1 MGDLPQGV
9 VTLLFTDV
17 EGSTLLLNKHPDQ
30 YRRAVRRHHDLLL
43 EAVHLSDGAVF
54 ETVGDAVYAA
64 FARPTDAVKA
74 ALRGQL
80 ALQQEEWGETP
91 IRVRMGVHLGEVELQ
106 VSDGRGHYFG
116 APLYRCARLMSTA
129 HGGQVVL
136 SEAVTSIVR
145 ATLPDGASLRDLGDH
160 RLKDL
165 TRPERVVQLVH
176 PELADAFPP
185 LRSLSAHTHNLPI
198 VLTPFIGRE
207 SVVADALGRLGSPD
221 VRLLTLT
228 GPGGIGKTRL
238 ALQVAAEAA
247 ERLPARRDVRRRSRR
262 SRTTRPGRARPSRRR
277 SACRTSAGRTRL
289 ESVCGVPA
297 RQARCCSCWTTSSTW
312 WTRAALVAGTC
323 SPRARASRCSPP
335 AGSRCTSAASTSSR
349 CRRWRCRA
357 RRAGGETSAALAA
370 RVSQS
375 EAVRLFVERAA
386 GVAAGLRRHDEN
398 AAAVAEIC
406 RAAGRAAAGDRAG
419 GGAGQAAAAAGAAG
433 RGWSGARCRL
443 LTGGAR
449 DLPARQ
455 QTLRDAIAWSYD
467 LLTAEEQALFRRLA
481 VFVGGFTLGGGR
493 GGVRGTSPRTT

>member
-228 GPGGIGKTRL
+228 GPGGTGKTRL
-238 ALQVAAEAA
+238 GLQVAAEALSEYPQGVTFVPLA
-247 ERLPARRDVRRRSRR
+247 SVADESLVVPTIAQSLGVPDV
-262 SRTTRPGRARPSRRR
+262 
-277 SACRTSAGRTRL
+277 AGRPRL
-289 ESVCGVPA
+289 EGVCGYLREKRLLLVLDNFEHVVDAAAHVGVLLAACPHIKVVATSRIALHVYGEHEFPVPPL
-297 RQARCCSCWTTSSTW
+297 
-312 WTRAALVAGTC
+312 AL
-323 SPRARASRCSPP
+323 PRAPRGAKPR
-335 AGSRCTSAASTSSR
+335 
-349 CRRWRCRA
+349 RRWRHA
-357 RRAGGETSAALAA
+357 
-370 RVSQS
+370 
-375 EAVRLFVERAA
+375 
-386 GVAAGLRRHDEN
+386 
-398 AAAVAEIC
+398 
-406 RAAGRAAAGDRAG
+406 
-419 GGAGQAAAAAGAAG
+419 
-433 RGWSGARCRL
+433 
-443 LTGGAR
+443 
-449 DLPARQ
+449 
-455 QTLRDAIAWSYD
+455 
-467 LLTAEEQALFRRLA
+467 
-481 VFVGGFTLGGGR
+481 
-493 GGVRGTSPRTT
+493 